1 MNTDSV
7 KLFNEESATSPA
19 ADSGRERRLAN
30 LVPINKQP
38 GVERGPDGRM
48 RRKQLPPPTVRVPE
62 EDQGWPEALDWVMG
76 HLGQDV
82 PTVPSNRALQLW
94 LDPEKD
100 PDAFRKQYLP
110 MLIRGRPHP
119 SSGESAWDGKSRCP
133 VCKREPVGQDDGTQ
147 QAIKQVEKWLKGKTS
162 CPADQGKPDQVC
174 SG

>member
-94 LDPEKD
+94 LDAEKD

-110 MLIRGRPHP
+110 MLLKGRPQVGIGEPALDGRSP
-119 SSGESAWDGKSRCP
+119 SGTDG
-133 VCKREPVGQDDGTQ
+133 GTQ
-147 QAIKQVEKWLKGKTS
+147 LATKQVQKWLEGRKSG
-162 CPADQGKPDQVC
+162 PAGQENSDRVC
-174 SG
+174 SV